1 MTVRWFREVG
11 ILDRIWKLWV
21 SQRPVCEDKL
31 KEFVSVGRM
40 ELYPAMQVFR
50 IGAGVSVAVL
60 MAELIHFHR
69 PQRTPREIL
78 KLRLSHPGDDS
89 SEQTVG
95 HRHDKKSFPGE
106 GVVASQFDLV
116 DIYLRG
122 TSRWRTSLEDP
133 TLCKWP
139 KFLDPALPKDE
150 SSECIIV
157 FCIGSKMS
165 ESSLCRGRSLCSPD
179 PYLQLLTSLQK
190 RDLIKFLAVLN
201 RPNIELD
208 HWYDYPHYSTC
219 LDIACQEPDC
229 EQFVDALLKHGVDPN
244 KINRDRK
251 KAPIHFA
258 AESGN
263 RAVIKKLLEFPE
275 TNVNALDDYGNTALH
290 ICAKHLTSEPGVYD
304 ACIFVLMAKPNCQL
318 NIVNI
323 KGYTP
328 LHLAVVNGSKNT
340 IKQILNNSSQPLN
353 IDTFKISSGKS
364 TRDVIMEK
372 FPELEDE
379 LPQVTVVDI
388 EDVKASTLF
397 SYLYDNNCNS
407 FVEMFREKIDC
418 AFREGLLN
426 SSDGSCTFLQLAC
439 GKGYT
444 EVVKVLLELGADPHL
459 TIPTNT
465 RSPASI
471 ASYHG
476 YNDILECFFSR
487 VSSWPTNGGD
497 SILHDVVKG
506 STSKLPL
513 CARENRD
520 HEKCLSLI
528 LYHLDD
534 ISVDINQQD
543 KIGNTALHYAAYND
557 DEYAILMLLK
567 YGAYIG
573 LRNRFEEPPLANIT
587 PETLE
592 KFLDTCLET
601 NGELSRE
608 ENFEIRFKF
617 SFLTPPIT
625 TYSHGKSSLDSLVI
639 PVDDV
644 NAKTK
649 PEIPE
654 TDPLLYIITAVIL
667 FSSLVEGR
675 TRQPLAAIS
684 ILVSWAELVLLIGRH
699 PLLSTN
705 IEMLKRVSWNFLKF
719 LAWYSILIV
728 AFALSFYTLFRDCS
742 GSVCQ
747 NSEDNFFMDPGM
759 SVFKTVVMLTG
770 EFDASS
776 IPFVS
781 FPGTSHVVFMLFVFL
796 IAIVLFNLLNG
807 LAVSDTQAIKNDAE
821 LLRKTKVN
829 SCSFCRGCQA
839 LDPEI
844 LRAAMD
850 ILACKKKIS
859 LKDIKEVLDEN
870 HSQLKSVHEQLT
882 VSQKRLDDYSPRFD
896 DLDMSWKRTE
906 EKLNLLLHK
915 KVLGTPHQNPNL
927 PIIASPLCCESDA
940 RQWSISRQ
948 ISVARRVL
956 SERKLSRDSY
966 SADYAGSTQT
976 SSRTHFRHMAR
987 EKGSRMREVM
997 KGNMGRDG
1005 EEEKM
1010 KREEDGKKATI
1021 RNTGERRWNYMIL
1034 SHEAAR
1040 KGGEGQERNLK
1051 EKRNCAYS
1059 QQVSQSR
1066 AGLDVDASGSRETGS
1081 HHNISHHCSLSCLGG
1096 SGSSEL
1102 VWTKPRIHD
1111 WMKTLLLVLLS
1122 AQHTP
1127 SKKKLPFTITPE
1139 PALREKQC
1147 YLYVAVP
1154 PFSPTLPIT
1163 QLFCKILVGKRAFLM
1178 ARMVAQLMLSS
1189 LFWKGWTG
1197 GRGGLH
1203 SDILPNPSF
1212 IQCKHSPFVLPR
1224 LLAGNNTKESPSY
1237 EKRTNR
1243 LCLLQASCGY
1253 DQTRDRIRSVSLQV
1267 GLADAT
1273 VVSVGEC
1280 DRRPPFE
1287 LVSPSLRIPALSS
1300 LPMRLRA
1307 TRISSVAKFTVLSGH

>member
-1 MTVRWFREVG
+1 MTV
-11 ILDRIWKLWV
+11 LT
-21 SQRPVCEDKL
+21 
-31 KEFVSVGRM
+31 
-40 ELYPAMQVFR
+40 
-50 IGAGVSVAVL
+50 GA
-60 MAELIHFHR
+60 
-69 PQRTPREIL
+69 
-78 KLRLSHPGDDS
+78 KLRSG
-89 SEQTVG
+89 
-95 HRHDKKSFPGE
+95 
-106 GVVASQFDLV
+106 
-116 DIYLRG
+116 
-122 TSRWRTSLEDP
+122 
-133 TLCKWP
+133 
-139 KFLDPALPKDE
+139 
-150 SSECIIV
+150 
-157 FCIGSKMS
+157 KMS

-190 RDLIKFLAVLN
+190 RDLVKFMTVLN

-219 LDIACQEPDC
+219 LDIACKEPDC
-229 EQFVDALLKHGVDPN
+229 EQFVDALLRHGVDPN

-304 ACIFVLMAKPNCQL
+304 ACIFVLMANPNCQL

-323 KGYTP
+323 KGYTS

-340 IKQILNNSSQPLN
+340 VKQMLNNSLQPLN

-364 TRDVIMEK
+364 TRDAIMEK

-476 YNDILECFFSR
+476 YYDILECLFSR
-487 VSSWPTNGGD
+487 VSSWPTNGGE
-497 SILHDVVKG
+497 SILHEVVKG

-573 LRNRFEEPPLANIT
+573 LRNLFEEPPLANIT

-617 SFLTPPIT
+617 SFLTPPIM
-625 TYSHGKSSLDSLVI
+625 TYSNRKTSLDSLVI
-639 PVDDV
+639 PVDDI
-644 NAKTK
+644 NAKAK

-654 TDPLLYIITAVIL
+654 TDPLLYIITAIIL

-728 AFALSFYTLFRDCS
+728 AFALSFYTLFRDCND
-742 GSVCQ
+742 SVCQ
-747 NSEDNFFMDPGM
+747 NSDDNFFMDP
-759 SVFKTVVMLTG
+759 
-770 EFDASS
+770 E
-776 IPFVS
+776 
-781 FPGTSHVVFMLFVFL
+781 
-796 IAIVLFNLLNG
+796 
-807 LAVSDTQAIKNDAE
+807 
-821 LLRKTKVN
+821 LRKTKVN
-829 SCSFCRGCQA
+829 SCSFCRGCQS

-850 ILACKKKIS
+850 ILACKKKTS
-859 LKDIKEVLDEN
+859 LKDIKELLDEN
-870 HSQLKSVHEQLT
+870 QSRLKSVHEQLT
-882 VSQKRLDDYSPRFD
+882 VSQKRLDGYGPRFD
-896 DLDMSWKRTE
+896 NLDMSWKRTE
-906 EKLNLLLHK
+906 EKLNLL
-915 KVLGTPHQNPNL
+915 
-927 PIIASPLCCESDA
+927 
-940 RQWSISRQ
+940 
-948 ISVARRVL
+948 VL
-956 SERKLSRDSY
+956 SECKLSRDLY
-966 SADYAGSTQT
+966 NADCAGLTQ
-976 SSRTHFRHMAR
+976 SRSHTHFR
-987 EKGSRMREVM
+987 
-997 KGNMGRDG
+997 
-1005 EEEKM
+1005 
-1010 KREEDGKKATI
+1010 
-1021 RNTGERRWNYMIL
+1021 
-1034 SHEAAR
+1034 
-1040 KGGEGQERNLK
+1040 
-1051 EKRNCAYS
+1051 
-1059 QQVSQSR
+1059 
-1066 AGLDVDASGSRETGS
+1066 
-1081 HHNISHHCSLSCLGG
+1081 SC
-1096 SGSSEL
+1096 
-1102 VWTKPRIHD
+1102 V
-1111 WMKTLLLVLLS
+1111 
-1122 AQHTP
+1122 
-1127 SKKKLPFTITPE
+1127 
-1139 PALREKQC
+1139 
-1147 YLYVAVP
+1147 
-1154 PFSPTLPIT
+1154 
-1163 QLFCKILVGKRAFLM
+1163 
-1178 ARMVAQLMLSS
+1178 
-1189 LFWKGWTG
+1189 
-1197 GRGGLH
+1197 
-1203 SDILPNPSF
+1203 
-1212 IQCKHSPFVLPR
+1212 
-1224 LLAGNNTKESPSY
+1224 ES
-1237 EKRTNR
+1237 
-1243 LCLLQASCGY
+1243 
-1253 DQTRDRIRSVSLQV
+1253 
-1267 GLADAT
+1267 
-1273 VVSVGEC
+1273 
-1280 DRRPPFE
+1280 
-1287 LVSPSLRIPALSS
+1287 
-1300 LPMRLRA
+1300 
-1307 TRISSVAKFTVLSGH
+1307 

>member
-1 MTVRWFREVG
+1 M
-11 ILDRIWKLWV
+11 
-21 SQRPVCEDKL
+21 P
-31 KEFVSVGRM
+31 
-40 ELYPAMQVFR
+40 
-50 IGAGVSVAVL
+50 
-60 MAELIHFHR
+60 
-69 PQRTPREIL
+69 TPG
-78 KLRLSHPGDDS
+78 LR
-89 SEQTVG
+89 
-95 HRHDKKSFPGE
+95 R
-106 GVVASQFDLV
+106 
-116 DIYLRG
+116 
-122 TSRWRTSLEDP
+122 
-133 TLCKWP
+133 
-139 KFLDPALPKDE
+139 
-150 SSECIIV
+150 
-157 FCIGSKMS
+157 KMS

-190 RDLIKFLAVLN
+190 RDIIKFLAVLN

-208 HWYDYPHYSTC
+208 HWYDYPYYSTC
-219 LDIACQEPDC
+219 LDIACKEPDC
-229 EQFVDALLKHGVDPN
+229 EQFVDALLRHGVDPN

-304 ACIFVLMAKPNCQL
+304 ACIFVLMANPNCQL

-323 KGYTP
+323 K
-328 LHLAVVNGSKNT
+328 
-340 IKQILNNSSQPLN
+340 
-353 IDTFKISSGKS
+353 
-364 TRDVIMEK
+364 
-372 FPELEDE
+372 ELEDE

-459 TIPTNT
+459 TIPTNN

-476 YNDILECFFSR
+476 YYDILECFFSR

-497 SILHDVVKG
+497 SILHEVVKG

-520 HEKCLSLI
+520 HKKCLSLI

-534 ISVDINQQD
+534 SSVDINQQD

-573 LRNRFEEPPLANIT
+573 LRNLFGEPPLANIT

-644 NAKTK
+644 DIKAK

-728 AFALSFYTLFRDCS
+728 AFALSFYTLFRDCN
-742 GSVCQ
+742 GPVCQ

-829 SCSFCRGCQA
+829 SCSFCRGCQS

-850 ILACKKKIS
+850 ILACKKKTS
-859 LKDIKEVLDEN
+859 LKDIKELLDEN
-870 HSQLKSVHEQLT
+870 QSRLKSVHEQLT
-882 VSQKRLDDYSPRFD
+882 VSQKRLDGYGPRFD

-906 EKLNLLLHK
+906 EKLNLLLQWIQTVQNKLFIGVNPGSEVMVSSDIKHTTNMSK
-915 KVLGTPHQNPNL
+915 DSGFVGCACLLNVLKDTRNLYVGLRIPQIENRCFGTAL
-927 PIIASPLCCESDA
+927 I
-940 RQWSISRQ
+940 
-948 ISVARRVL
+948 
-956 SERKLSRDSY
+956 RKR
-966 SADYAGSTQT
+966 
-976 SSRTHFRHMAR
+976 R
-987 EKGSRMREVM
+987 EKQGGDE
-997 KGNMGRDG
+997 G
-1005 EEEKM
+1005 EY
-1010 KREEDGKKATI
+1010 
-1021 RNTGERRWNYMIL
+1021 GER
-1034 SHEAAR
+1034 
-1040 KGGEGQERNLK
+1040 GGRREDEERRGRENSQQ
-1051 EKRNCAYS
+1051 ATVPTS

-1081 HHNISHHCSLSCLGG
+1081 HHNTSHHCSLSCLGG

-1127 SKKKLPFTITPE
+1127 SKKKLPSAITPE
-1139 PALREKQC
+1139 LALREQQC
-1147 YLYVAVP
+1147 SLYLAVP
-1154 PFSPTLPIT
+1154 P
-1163 QLFCKILVGKRAFLM
+1163 
-1178 ARMVAQLMLSS
+1178 SS
-1189 LFWKGWTG
+1189 
-1197 GRGGLH
+1197 
-1203 SDILPNPSF
+1203 PSF
-1212 IQCKHSPFVLPR
+1212 LCTPTNNSQTPRHWHCEAHSSIQRF
-1224 LLAGNNTKESPSY
+1224 LLHDLTY
-1237 EKRTNR
+1237 EYVKNKKREQTD
-1243 LCLLQASCGY
+1243 CLLQASCGY
-1253 DQTRDRIRSVSLQV
+1253 GQTRDRIRPVSLQV
-1267 GLADAT
+1267 DLSDAT

-1280 DRRPPFE
+1280 DRRLPFQ
-1287 LVSPSLRIPALSS
+1287 LVSPPSLGIPALSS
-1300 LPMRLRA
+1300 LPKQLRA
-1307 TRISSVAKFTVLSGH
+1307 TRISSVAKPIVQIHDNGLSSIVDRRIVDYGKLAQPLYRDFVVLERRGEYTKHAYDDVNDAFKQSRTPLLIPLAPSEYP

>member
-1 MTVRWFREVG
+1 MPPIV
-11 ILDRIWKLWV
+11 
-21 SQRPVCEDKL
+21 
-31 KEFVSVGRM
+31 
-40 ELYPAMQVFR
+40 Y
-50 IGAGVSVAVL
+50 
-60 MAELIHFHR
+60 
-69 PQRTPREIL
+69 
-78 KLRLSHPGDDS
+78 RLSRGPG
-89 SEQTVG
+89 G
-95 HRHDKKSFPGE
+95 
-106 GVVASQFDLV
+106 
-116 DIYLRG
+116 
-122 TSRWRTSLEDP
+122 
-133 TLCKWP
+133 
-139 KFLDPALPKDE
+139 
-150 SSECIIV
+150 
-157 FCIGSKMS
+157 KMS

-190 RDLIKFLAVLN
+190 RDLVKFMTVLN

-219 LDIACQEPDC
+219 LDIACKEPDC
-229 EQFVDALLKHGVDPN
+229 EQFVDALLRHGVDPN

-290 ICAKHLTSEPGVYD
+290 ICAKHLTSEPSVYD
-304 ACIFVLMAKPNCQL
+304 ACIFVLMANPNCQL

-323 KGYTP
+323 KGYTS

-340 IKQILNNSSQPLN
+340 VKQMLNNSLQPLN

-364 TRDVIMEK
+364 TRDAIMEK

-476 YNDILECFFSR
+476 YYDILECLFSR
-487 VSSWPTNGGD
+487 VSSWPTNGGE
-497 SILHDVVKG
+497 SILHEVVKG

-573 LRNRFEEPPLANIT
+573 LRNLFEEPPLANIT

-617 SFLTPPIT
+617 SFLTPPIM
-625 TYSHGKSSLDSLVI
+625 TYSHRKTSLDSVVI
-639 PVDDV
+639 PVDD
-644 NAKTK
+644 
-649 PEIPE
+649 
-654 TDPLLYIITAVIL
+654 
-667 FSSLVEGR
+667 
-675 TRQPLAAIS
+675 
-684 ILVSWAELVLLIGRH
+684 
-699 PLLSTN
+699 
-705 IEMLKRVSWNFLKF
+705 F

-728 AFALSFYTLFRDCS
+728 AFALSFYTLFRDCND
-742 GSVCQ
+742 SVCQ
-747 NSEDNFFMDPGM
+747 NSDDNFFMDPGM

-781 FPGTSHVVFMLFVFL
+781 FPGTSHVVFMLF
-796 IAIVLFNLLNG
+796 
-807 LAVSDTQAIKNDAE
+807 
-821 LLRKTKVN
+821 LRKTKVN
-829 SCSFCRGCQA
+829 SCSFCRGCQS

-850 ILACKKKIS
+850 ILACKKKTS
-859 LKDIKEVLDEN
+859 LKDIKELLDEN
-870 HSQLKSVHEQLT
+870 QSRLKSVHEQLT
-882 VSQKRLDDYSPRFD
+882 
-896 DLDMSWKRTE
+896 
-906 EKLNLLLHK
+906 
-915 KVLGTPHQNPNL
+915 
-927 PIIASPLCCESDA
+927 
-940 RQWSISRQ
+940 
-948 ISVARRVL
+948 RVL
-956 SERKLSRDSY
+956 SEFKLSRDLY
-966 SADYAGSTQT
+966 NADCAGLTQ
-976 SSRTHFRHMAR
+976 SRSHTHFR
-987 EKGSRMREVM
+987 
-997 KGNMGRDG
+997 
-1005 EEEKM
+1005 
-1010 KREEDGKKATI
+1010 
-1021 RNTGERRWNYMIL
+1021 
-1034 SHEAAR
+1034 
-1040 KGGEGQERNLK
+1040 
-1051 EKRNCAYS
+1051 
-1059 QQVSQSR
+1059 
-1066 AGLDVDASGSRETGS
+1066 
-1081 HHNISHHCSLSCLGG
+1081 SC
-1096 SGSSEL
+1096 
-1102 VWTKPRIHD
+1102 V
-1111 WMKTLLLVLLS
+1111 
-1122 AQHTP
+1122 
-1127 SKKKLPFTITPE
+1127 
-1139 PALREKQC
+1139 
-1147 YLYVAVP
+1147 
-1154 PFSPTLPIT
+1154 
-1163 QLFCKILVGKRAFLM
+1163 
-1178 ARMVAQLMLSS
+1178 
-1189 LFWKGWTG
+1189 
-1197 GRGGLH
+1197 
-1203 SDILPNPSF
+1203 
-1212 IQCKHSPFVLPR
+1212 
-1224 LLAGNNTKESPSY
+1224 ES
-1237 EKRTNR
+1237 
-1243 LCLLQASCGY
+1243 
-1253 DQTRDRIRSVSLQV
+1253 
-1267 GLADAT
+1267 
-1273 VVSVGEC
+1273 
-1280 DRRPPFE
+1280 
-1287 LVSPSLRIPALSS
+1287 
-1300 LPMRLRA
+1300 
-1307 TRISSVAKFTVLSGH
+1307 